1 MTSCGVTPQVCASS
15 LAVFFGSR
23 THPLARCIASYQI
36 EGSTTADGRAPSIWD
51 TFSHKPDTTKDGSNG
66 DVATDSYKRWREDV
80 ALLKQY
86 EVKAY
91 RFSVSWSRVIPLG
104 GRNDPVNE
112 AGIKYYRNLIEE
124 LLKNGITPF
133 VVGIKIVCRVSRSG
147 GDSYRADIV
156 SLGPA
161 ASPPRPIWRV
171 AE

>member
-1 MTSCGVTPQVCASS
+1 M
-15 LAVFFGSR
+15 
-23 THPLARCIASYQI
+23 
-36 EGSTTADGRAPSIWD
+36 
-51 TFSHKPDTTKDGSNG
+51 
-66 DVATDSYKRWREDV
+66 
-80 ALLKQY
+80 LKQY

-133 VVGIKIVCRVSRSG
+133 VVGIKIVCRGSRSG
-147 GDSYRADIV
+147 GVLYRADIV